1 MRHMQ
6 CRMGRLVCVSFPL
19 ASGPRETERIRA
31 IHPSLEV
38 VAAPYV
44 EDESFRHSRQ
54 GSSIETLRAAAP
66 PISEEVRAAFERAEI
81 ALSLDVPVGVADWA
95 PSLKWVHVIGAGT
108 DHLAGAGLAEH
119 GIVVTNSSGVAARSI
134 AEFVL
139 GRLLMIWKRFPEQ
152 ADLQRRKVWGPTFGR
167 TIAGST
173 ISIVG
178 VGAIGGQLA
187 RLLKALGAT
196 VLGLKR
202 TPVPGLPIDQL
213 YGPDGLHAML
223 ARSDAVVLAAPAAD
237 TTHHLIDAKALAAMQ
252 TGTVLVNIARGSLID
267 EAALVESL
275 QTGHL
280 GAAVLDVFE
289 HEPLPA
295 SSPLWEFP
303 NCYISA
309 HCSVSLDRY
318 VDDVMAIFEE
328 NLRRYLKGEPLRN
341 VVSAEI

>member
-1 MRHMQ
+1 
-6 CRMGRLVCVSFPL
+6 MGRLVCVSFPL
-19 ASGPRETERIRA
+19 ATGPREVERIRA
-31 IHPSLEV
+31 IHPALEV
-38 VAAPYV
+38 VAAAYV
-44 EDESFRHSRQ
+44 EDEGRRQSRHR
-54 GSSIETLRAAAP
+54 SSIEALRAGAP
-66 PISEEVRAAFERAEI
+66 ALADDVRAAFERAEI
-81 ALSLDVPVGVADWA
+81 VLALDVPVGLADWA
-95 PSLKWVHVIGAGT
+95 PNLRWVHVIGAGT

-119 GIVVTNSSGVAARSI
+119 GVTVTNSSGVAARSI

-152 ADLQRRKVWGPTFGR
+152 ADLQRRKIWSPTYGR

-173 ISIVG
+173 IGIVG
-178 VGAIGGQLA
+178 VGAIGSALA

-213 YGPDGLHAML
+213 YGPDGLDAML

-237 TTHHLIDAKALAAMQ
+237 STRHLIGAKALAAMRP
-252 TGTVLVNIARGSLID
+252 GTVLVNIARGSLID

-275 QTGHL
+275 RSGHL

-289 HEPLPA
+289 AEPLSS
-295 SSPLWEFP
+295 SSPLWELP